1 MSIDFSNIN
10 PCGGC
15 CDDCGYKK
23 TESVKAAVRWRVNVL
38 SYGRTDVRFTDAVY
52 NIKLIFVAF
61 AMNFLVSGL

>member
-38 SYGRTDVRFTDAVY
+38 SYGRTDVSFTDAV
-52 NIKLIFVAF
+52 
-61 AMNFLVSGL
+61 